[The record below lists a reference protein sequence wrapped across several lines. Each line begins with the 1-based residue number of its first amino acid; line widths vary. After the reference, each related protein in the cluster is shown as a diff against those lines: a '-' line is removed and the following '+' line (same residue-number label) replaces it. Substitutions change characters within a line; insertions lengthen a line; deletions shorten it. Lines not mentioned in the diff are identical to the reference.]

1 MNVRCANKCYYYY
14 YYFFTKPLYGHII
27 PMKTW
32 KALSWTMRAVSTDK
46 RPLDYVEIKEQEYE
60 VFTPDRIF
68 YRGLDAHFKM
78 LRVREGG
85 LRETTHVN
93 TVRER
98 TCGKV

>member
-78 LRVREGG
+78 LKMKNRS
-85 LRETTHVN
+85 
-93 TVRER
+93 
-98 TCGKV
+98 